1 MPAHLEEFSCF
12 CSLHGRRNHVDG
24 AQTRLSRQKQKGGEK
39 KFPLVYDLKL
49 PGCSR
54 LKSTDV
60 LSKNNLTSG
69 SLCLAGALM
78 SG

>member
-1 MPAHLEEFSCF
+1 MSTGRKHLF
-12 CSLHGRRNHVDG
+12 HVKNK
-24 AQTRLSRQKQKGGEK
+24 REGEK
-39 KFPLVYDLKL
+39 NFPLVYDLKL

-69 SLCLAGALM
+69 SLCVLRVP
-78 SG
+78 